1 MGSAIAAN
9 SLGFLVPCHR
19 MIRADGNF
27 GEYRWGSTRKQAMIV
42 WEAHNLTLSAVGTSA
57 DGRAQR
63 P

>member
-1 MGSAIAAN
+1 
-9 SLGFLVPCHR
+9 

-27 GEYRWGSTRKQAMIV
+27 GEYRWGCTRKQAMIV